1 MDDFARI
8 VPLAI
13 KYSQGRQLQLWNGY
27 IVQDAVNLFS
37 QSSTSSCPMTTAIDH
52 GDGGLVEL
60 AMPPSAQLELAAQHD
75 RYRQLLRSFLAWK
88 RRAQTQCE
96 RRKRVAAACRVGAV
110 FCQRLFWTKWR
121 AFVAERRQLRREE
134 RTGNVQA
141 DAENQSQQ
149 EEKLDN
155 GECIDLHNEET
166 SAATSSSD
174 EDIDQNKS
182 KAKFLLGRRQHYKRW
197 RLSIKKNEEN
207 SEARRVR
214 SLHAIRR
221 WQRFARMKKDRDA
234 LQQQAYFF
242 LYYWLLKRSLNQL
255 GRYALVKKRER
266 TLIVKI
272 VKANRQCLL
281 VKTMQQWRLRL
292 LSHQTFSL
300 WRVYVRRRRH
310 QALLYRPIADTLTR
324 KTHRRLLQFTFGIWE
339 KKHARNQAQH
349 ALVRILDRHLYGKVC
364 ERVWKTWKTK
374 VHQLTQVES
383 FQRHYQ
389 ERTLRRIWNAW
400 SSRTREK
407 ELREQQRRRAVR
419 HYYLSLLRKGFHGL
433 RAWHTERQRALDRV
447 DTMQDAADFR
457 MTALAF
463 SRWDH
468 FTSERK
474 LQAHKSERALRHYE
488 SRLLKHVWSK
498 GFQCFYFR
506 ALAKK
511 KMTRVA
517 QEHIYDR
524 TVRHSF
530 CMWRNLWQAERN
542 RDQDLNKML
551 HGFLGGKERV
561 KKAKILENWSEFARA
576 KAARRVVNAQV
587 RGQAQRR
594 TLQKYLSQWITY
606 VSVLRWKQI
615 TQARAEQ
622 HYKSI
627 IWRKCFERWRQ
638 NVALRQRYRKKTRMA
653 LRKRMKQHRIH
664 EALEFRHEQF
674 VREGLRHWMT
684 AALYLQEQREQQVA
698 RTQASNTTHVW
709 HRVAAIARHWRYLAI
724 RRRALKE
731 KGQVLEMSRGAPR
744 RVQGGMYWQSEYQQI
759 GCTHTRKPQCLKE

>member
-1 MDDFARI
+1 
-8 VPLAI
+8 
-13 KYSQGRQLQLWNGY
+13 
-27 IVQDAVNLFS
+27 
-37 QSSTSSCPMTTAIDH
+37 MTTAIDH

-166 SAATSSSD
+166 SAATPSSD

-182 KAKFLLGRRQHYKRW
+182 KAKFLLGRRQLYKRW

-221 WQRFARMKKDRDA
+221 WRRFARMKKDRDA

-255 GRYALVKKRER
+255 GRYALIKKRER

-272 VKANRQCLL
+272 VKANRHCLL

-310 QALLYRPIADTLTR
+310 QALLYRPIADTLTP
-324 KTHRRLLQFTFGIWE
+324 
-339 KKHARNQAQH
+339 
-349 ALVRILDRHLYGKVC
+349 
-364 ERVWKTWKTK
+364 
-374 VHQLTQVES
+374 
-383 FQRHYQ
+383 
-389 ERTLRRIWNAW
+389 
-400 SSRTREK
+400 
-407 ELREQQRRRAVR
+407 
-419 HYYLSLLRKGFHGL
+419 
-433 RAWHTERQRALDRV
+433 
-447 DTMQDAADFR
+447 
-457 MTALAF
+457 
-463 SRWDH
+463 
-468 FTSERK
+468 
-474 LQAHKSERALRHYE
+474 
-488 SRLLKHVWSK
+488 
-498 GFQCFYFR
+498 
-506 ALAKK
+506 
-511 KMTRVA
+511 
-517 QEHIYDR
+517 
-524 TVRHSF
+524 
-530 CMWRNLWQAERN
+530 
-542 RDQDLNKML
+542 
-551 HGFLGGKERV
+551 
-561 KKAKILENWSEFARA
+561 
-576 KAARRVVNAQV
+576 
-587 RGQAQRR
+587 
-594 TLQKYLSQWITY
+594 
-606 VSVLRWKQI
+606 
-615 TQARAEQ
+615 
-622 HYKSI
+622 
-627 IWRKCFERWRQ
+627 
-638 NVALRQRYRKKTRMA
+638 LRQRYRKKTRMA
-653 LRKRMKQHRIH
+653 LVHWKLTLQRKAFDGWKQYLQRKRMKQHRIH

-759 GCTHTRKPQCLKE
+759 GCTQHPKTSASQWNENTFKQANMVSDNTGRSNWTKEKSPLSEFVLLPRNRPQPRRPVEVLLFSQAETENLPRPNENTNMHEALRCGFDFPVEPFAPFTSPSKKKVKSASSPRKVPSSAIATVRERKTRQSLSPPTPATPPREDDGDVVLPNTTARQLDILERRLLALNQRKREWKISQEQLEVLREKAESKPRLMPNVRAMEEQHAIQTKRWLHTKERIRSLASEIQQLRRVLQT